1 MPSFASYLPISP
13 GISPSQ
19 QYSNNTINLNSGNH
33 DLVGHKPQQQQQQ
46 PQQQQRLSQEN
57 MRLKASLTR
66 VQNDYEELRDES
78 NYQRAKVSELSDL
91 VSQKEQEQ
99 HEAAAAA
106 IAASSFKK
114 NQEQYSVGESTVHN
128 RLINT
133 SLENAELNSTIDQ
146 LRQHVRQTEEKVHDL
161 QRQKRENC
169 KLLLEM
175 SDVVRALNSVH
186 IEYDTTSLSAAN
198 NNNNNNNSSSTAQ
211 LTSIKR
217 IKLKVEAIMEDRTIL
232 VVRCK
237 ELDDEVYQQQQHIKA
252 LEAQFHI
259 ANTANLSTSVALA
272 DAASHCSNTN
282 EDSGS
287 VHSPHSPSYSS
298 SYSTIFNVVTP
309 SGMHSPHEN
318 DEEEIMTNKNS
329 NNTSLVSSG
338 QQRTPTVEYVRQ
350 SKELAWYKYK
360 DEEQMQELQELQLV
374 QKQQNEEIVQLRM
387 EKTRTG
393 TKLQT
398 LQEEL
403 TESHQ
408 QRNDAMDNCDTYKV
422 NLSDIVTH
430 YKELSSI
437 HTATQNAFESLQIYV
452 EKLEMELQETKE
464 NQEHEIATQEDKGED
479 KKMMRHD
486 AEEKKDHEEQH
497 TKEEENHNDNDDDDM
512 EALVVAYDRAMR
524 KIARLELNLEWALSQ
539 QKDNGIPMMAAAP
552 SFGSIE
558 EVFDPPKK
566 LLEKPFLAAALKA
579 KEKQANTKETKTE
592 VEIDTSMNIVDLDS
606 SSFSNKSEVSTTSVS
621 EMISKLNLNSK
632 SRSNNEA
639 LPIRALSPWA
649 KYCKNANSI
658 GGCKKIIERLLC
670 LYVAFTT
677 VRIVNLQICAEII
690 KTFVQYHRITNYT
703 SLLLETVRNKAF

>member
-33 DLVGHKPQQQQQQ
+33 DLVGHKPQQQPQQ

-128 RLINT
+128 RLIDT
-133 SLENAELNSTIDQ
+133 SLKNAELNSTIDQ
-146 LRQHVRQTEEKVHDL
+146 LRQQVRQTEEKVHDL

-198 NNNNNNNSSSTAQ
+198 NNNNNNNNSSSSTAQ

-282 EDSGS
+282 EDCGS

-298 SYSTIFNVVTP
+298 SYSTISNVVTP
-309 SGMHSPHEN
+309 SGMHSSHEN
-318 DEEEIMTNKNS
+318 DEEEMMTNKNS
-329 NNTSLVSSG
+329 YNTSIVSSG
-338 QQRTPTVEYVRQ
+338 QQQTPTVEYVRQ
-350 SKELAWYKYK
+350 SKELAWYKHK

-374 QKQQNEEIVQLRM
+374 QEQQNEEIVQLRM
-387 EKTRTG
+387 ENTRTG

-408 QRNDAMDNCDTYKV
+408 QRNNAMDSCDTYRV

-430 YKELSSI
+430 YKELSSV

-452 EKLEMELQETKE
+452 EKLEMELQEAKE
-464 NQEHEIATQEDKGED
+464 NQEHETATQEDKEED

-497 TKEEENHNDNDDDDM
+497 TKDEENHNDTDDDNT
-512 EALVVAYDRAMR
+512 EALVVAYDRAMK

-539 QKDNGIPMMAAAP
+539 QKDNAIPMMTATP

-558 EVFDPPKK
+558 EVFDPPKEF
-566 LLEKPFLAAALKA
+566 LEKPFLAAALKA
-579 KEKQANTKETKTE
+579 KEKEANTTETKRG
-592 VEIDTSMNIVDLDS
+592 VEIDTSMNMVDLDS
-606 SSFSNKSEVSTTSVS
+606 SSISNKSEVSTTSVS
-621 EMISKLNLNSK
+621 EMISKWNSNSK
-632 SRSNNEA
+632 RSSNNEA
-639 LPIRALSPWA
+639 SPICALSP
-649 KYCKNANSI
+649 
-658 GGCKKIIERLLC
+658 
-670 LYVAFTT
+670 
-677 VRIVNLQICAEII
+677 
-690 KTFVQYHRITNYT
+690 
-703 SLLLETVRNKAF
+703 